1 PCQHYRMPHPP
12 LLLRAIGVRALAATA
27 FNVTVGGGIFRLP
40 AEVAGK
46 LGAAAPLA
54 YLVCIIAIALIV
66 LCFAEAGS
74 RVSMTGGPYAY
85 VEIAFGP
92 FVGFL
97 AGVLL
102 WLLGSFAAAAVAWV
116 FAASLAALWP
126 ALDAPVAHGIV
137 IAALFLVLASINI
150 RGVKQGS
157 RLIEIVTVAKM
168 IPLLAF
174 VVIGAFAVHAE
185 NLAWPGVPDRAAL
198 GQSVIVLIFAFAGI
212 ESALV
217 PSGEVKDPARTV
229 PRGLA
234 IAAVAVTLFYIALQ
248 LVAQG
253 ILGPALASDATKNA
267 PLAAALRVA
276 IGPAGALLMIVGA
289 VISTFG
295 HVSGMTLA
303 TPRALYAFGRD
314 GFLPSRFAAVHPR
327 FHTPYVAIAVQAAL
341 AAILAISG
349 KFLSLV
355 IIANASVLLLYFLCC
370 LATWK
375 LRRDD
380 VRADG
385 AIPFRVP
392 GGAIVPWLACAV
404 IVWILSSTPWPE
416 LRAVGLVLI
425 GATIVFALTARS
437 RASRVQPAVP
447 A

>member
-1 PCQHYRMPHPP
+1 MPSPT
-12 LLLRAIGVRALAATA
+12 LVRAIGIRALAATA
-27 FNVTVGGGIFRLP
+27 FNVTVGGGIFKLP
-40 AEVAGK
+40 AEVAGM

-102 WLLGSFAAAAVAWV
+102 WLLGCFATAAVAWV
-116 FAASLAALWP
+116 FATSLAALWP
-126 ALDAPVAHGIV
+126 ALGDPIAHGVV
-137 IAALFLVLASINI
+137 IALLFILLASVNI

-157 RLIEIVTVAKM
+157 RLIELITVAKLV
-168 IPLLAF
+168 PLLAF
-174 VVIGAFAVHAE
+174 IAIGAFFIHPE
-185 NLAWPGVPDRAAL
+185 NLVWPGFPARAAL

-229 PRGLA
+229 PRALA

-253 ILGPALASDATKNA
+253 ILGAALAGEAAKNA
-267 PLAAALRVA
+267 PLASALRLA
-276 IGPAGALLMIVGA
+276 IGPAGAILMIAGA

-303 TPRALYAFGRD
+303 TPRALYVFGRE
-314 GFLPSRFAAVHPR
+314 GFLPSPFAAVHAR
-327 FHTPYVAIAVQAAL
+327 FHTPHVAIAVQSAL
-341 AAILAISG
+341 AAVLAISG

-355 IIANASVLLLYFLCC
+355 ILANASVLGLYLLCC

-392 GGAIVPWLACAV
+392 GDAVVPWLACAV
-404 IVWILSSTPWPE
+404 IVWILSSTPWPQ
-416 LRAVGLVLI
+416 LRAVALVLV
-425 GATIVFALTARS
+425 AAAIVFALTARS
-437 RASRVQPAVP
+437 RASRAGAAAAP
-447 A
+447 